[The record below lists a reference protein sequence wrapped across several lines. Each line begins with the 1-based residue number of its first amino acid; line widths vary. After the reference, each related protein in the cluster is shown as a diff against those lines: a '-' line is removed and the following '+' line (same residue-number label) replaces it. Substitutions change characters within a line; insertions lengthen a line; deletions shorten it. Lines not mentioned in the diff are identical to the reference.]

1 MFYFEIIM
9 ILQND
14 KNHLILKL
22 SLIEF
27 RYNVLFK
34 PNTGVLFD
42 FDASDDEVV
51 LKVSVAGHNYSSL
64 FYNEL
69 YSPIIRIKLYS
80 GPVKLTNIDRTGHFG
95 S

>member
-1 MFYFEIIM
+1 M

-14 KNHLILKL
+14 ENYLI
-22 SLIEF
+22 SSIDI

-69 YSPIIRIKLYS
+69 YSPINRIKLYS
-80 GPVKLTNIDRTGHFG
+80 RTPIGPATSIQDRPLLDVFSDKSKH
-95 S
+95 

>member
-1 MFYFEIIM
+1 M

-14 KNHLILKL
+14 KNYLI
-22 SLIEF
+22 SSIDI

-80 GPVKLTNIDRTGHFG
+80 LGPVKLTNTDWTGHFDPG
-95 S
+95 PSPFRRVL